1 MIKSCNILIIG
12 AGYVGCSMASIFL
25 SKHRVSIL
33 DNNLQKV
40 ENIKKGRSPLN
51 EEELLD
57 IFHANQKNLNAFSS
71 FDEISNQINEID
83 IAFIALPTDY
93 KHDENEFDTS
103 IIDEYLALLTSNP
116 NLPIV
121 IKSTVPIGYTKKQN
135 EINKTDTILFSP
147 EFLREGSA
155 YSDNKNPSRVII
167 SANKRFDQFVKELI
181 LDSANNQPPVFI
193 MSSSE
198 AESVKLF
205 SNAYLAMRVSFFN
218 ELDYFSSENNLNP
231 ENIINGV
238 SSDKRILDIYNNP
251 SFGYGGY
258 CLPKDTNQL
267 ISGLDEETYKLIP
280 NIVKS
285 NDQRIKNLTKDI
297 KKYNHKK
304 IGVYRVISKSDSDN
318 FRESSTFKLIQN
330 LGYKK
335 EDIILYEPLINESSY
350 FGYKVEKKL
359 SNFKKS
365 TDIII
370 ANRKNEKDLGDVAEK
385 IYTRDIFGL
394 L

>member
-1 MIKSCNILIIG
+1 MNKSYNILIIG

-25 SKHRVSIL
+25 SKHKVSIL

-40 ENIKKGRSPLN
+40 ESIKKGKSPLS
-51 EEELLD
+51 EEEISD
-57 IFHANQKNLNAFSS
+57 TFHANKKNLNAFSS
-71 FDEISNQINEID
+71 INEISNQINEID

-93 KHDENEFDTS
+93 NHNKKEFDTG

-155 YSDNKNPSRVII
+155 FFDNKNPSRVII
-167 SANKRFDQFVKELI
+167 SSNKRFDQLVKELI
-181 LDSANNQPPVFI
+181 LDSTNNHPPVFI

-238 SSDKRILDIYNNP
+238 CSDKRISDIYNNP

-267 ISGLDEETYKLIP
+267 ISDLDEDTYKLIP
-280 NIVKS
+280 NITKS
-285 NDQRIKNLTKDI
+285 NDQRIKNLIKDI
-297 KKYNHKK
+297 KRFSPKK
-304 IGVYRVISKSDSDN
+304 IGVYRVIAKSGSDN

-330 LGYKK
+330 LDYKN

-350 FGYKVEKKL
+350 FGYRVEKKL

-365 TDIII
+365 ADIIL
-370 ANRKNEKDLGDVAEK
+370 ANRKNEKDLGDVPEK
-385 IYTRDIFGL
+385 IYTRDIFGIL
-394 L
+394 

>member
-167 SANKRFDQFVKELI
+167 SANKRFYQFVKELS
-181 LDSANNQPPVFI
+181 LDSANNHPPVFI
-193 MSSSE
+193 MSS
-198 AESVKLF
+198 
-205 SNAYLAMRVSFFN
+205 
-218 ELDYFSSENNLNP
+218 
-231 ENIINGV
+231 
-238 SSDKRILDIYNNP
+238 
-251 SFGYGGY
+251 
-258 CLPKDTNQL
+258 
-267 ISGLDEETYKLIP
+267 
-280 NIVKS
+280 
-285 NDQRIKNLTKDI
+285 
-297 KKYNHKK
+297 
-304 IGVYRVISKSDSDN
+304 
-318 FRESSTFKLIQN
+318 
-330 LGYKK
+330 
-335 EDIILYEPLINESSY
+335 
-350 FGYKVEKKL
+350 
-359 SNFKKS
+359 
-365 TDIII
+365 
-370 ANRKNEKDLGDVAEK
+370 
-385 IYTRDIFGL
+385 
-394 L
+394 

>member
-33 DNNLQKV
+33 DNNLEKV
-40 ENIKKGRSPLN
+40 ENIKKGKSPLN
-51 EEELLD
+51 EEEIID

-71 FDEISNQINEID
+71 FDEISNIINEID
-83 IAFIALPTDY
+83 IVFIALPTDY
-93 KHDENEFDTS
+93 KHNKNEFDTS
-103 IIDEYLALLTSNP
+103 IIDEYLALLACNP

-155 YSDNKNPSRVII
+155 YFDNKNPSRVII
-167 SANKRFDQFVKELI
+167 SSNKRFDQFVKELI
-181 LDSANNQPPVFI
+181 LDSANNQPLVFV

-198 AESVKLF
+198 AETVKLF

-231 ENIINGV
+231 ENVINGV

-267 ISGLDEETYKLIP
+267 ISSLDEETYKLIP
-280 NIVKS
+280 NIAKS

-297 KKYNHKK
+297 KKYNPKK
-304 IGVYRVISKSDSDN
+304 IGVYRVISKTGSDN
-318 FRESSTFKLIQN
+318 FRESSTFRLIQN
-330 LGYKK
+330 LSSKK
-335 EDIILYEPLINESSY
+335 EDIILYEPLINENSY

-385 IYTRDIFGL
+385 IYTRDIFGVL
-394 L
+394 

>member
-25 SKHRVSIL
+25 PKHRVAIL

-40 ENIKKGRSPLN
+40 ESIKKGKSPIN
-51 EEELLD
+51 EKQLLD
-57 IFHANQKNLNAFSS
+57 IFHANQKNLKAFSS
-71 FDEISNQINEID
+71 FNEISNHVNEID
-83 IAFIALPTDY
+83 IAFIALPTNY
-93 KHDENEFDTS
+93 NNQKKEFDTS
-103 IIDEYLALLTSNP
+103 TLDEYLDLLTCNLD
-116 NLPIV
+116 LPIV
-121 IKSTVPIGYTKKQN
+121 IKSTVTIGYTKRQN
-135 EINKTDTILFSP
+135 ETNKTDTILFSP

-155 YSDNKNPSRVII
+155 YFDNKNPSRVII
-167 SANKRFDQFVKELI
+167 SANKRFDKLVKELI
-181 LDSANNQPPVFI
+181 LDSTNNQPPVFI

-231 ENIINGV
+231 ENIITGV
-238 SSDKRILDIYNNP
+238 CSDKRILDIYNNP

-267 ISGLDEETYKLIP
+267 ISGLDEEAYRLIP
-280 NIVKS
+280 NITKS

-297 KKYNHKK
+297 KKYNPKK
-304 IGVYRVISKSDSDN
+304 IGVYRVIAKSESDN

-330 LGYKK
+330 LDYNN
-335 EDIILYEPLINESSY
+335 EDIILYEPLINDSSY
-350 FGYKVEKKL
+350 LGYRVEKKL

-365 TDIII
+365 ADIIL
-370 ANRKNEKDLGDVAEK
+370 ANRKSEKDLGDVAEK
-385 IYTRDIFGL
+385 IYTRDIFGIL
-394 L
+394 